1 MNIDINDKEQ
11 SVLKKAVEAYLS
23 ETRLEIRETKGDK
36 ASLHEE
42 EDILKGLLQKM
53 S

>member
-1 MNIDINDKEQ
+1 MNIEVGDKEQ
-11 SVLKKAVEAYLS
+11 HVLKKALEAYLS

-36 ASLHEE
+36 STLHEE
-42 EDILKGLLQKM
+42 EDLLKGLLQKL